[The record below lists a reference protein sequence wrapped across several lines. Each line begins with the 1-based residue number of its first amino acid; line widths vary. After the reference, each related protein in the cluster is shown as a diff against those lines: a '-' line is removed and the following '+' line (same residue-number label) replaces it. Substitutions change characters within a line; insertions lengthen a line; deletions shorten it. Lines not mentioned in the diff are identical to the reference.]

1 MLGRTGQTCDNASV
15 NGVLPCSGPMPRRV
29 LDRRARQCL
38 HDACEA
44 APTCFKVET
53 MNAAAD
59 TDRRLSDLEIKLGL
73 ADDMLDQLNKTL
85 FRQQQMIERLAREL
99 GELRQQVPD
108 SAGGSFRSLR
118 DEIPPHY

>member
-1 MLGRTGQTCDNASV
+1 
-15 NGVLPCSGPMPRRV
+15 
-29 LDRRARQCL
+29 
-38 HDACEA
+38 
-44 APTCFKVET
+44 

>member
-1 MLGRTGQTCDNASV
+1 
-15 NGVLPCSGPMPRRV
+15 
-29 LDRRARQCL
+29 
-38 HDACEA
+38 
-44 APTCFKVET
+44 
-53 MNAAAD
+53 MNAATD
-59 TDRRLSDLEIKLGL
+59 TDRRLTDLEIKLGL